1 MNTTYGNRIPPV
13 YRWAVAALVLVPL
26 GFMVWAAVVGLVGPT
41 PTIMFTVFGVGFFFL
56 YSRAGTV
63 VTVDDDAVR
72 LGLFPLWRA
81 RLRFEEIQRIT
92 VESVRPLDRE
102 WGTRGSLRGD
112 GEIFVDAGHST
123 TCLACYL
130 VDGSV
135 IRLGVSSPEHA
146 CTIAAAL
153 PRKECP

>member
-1 MNTTYGNRIPPV
+1 MDTTYGNRIPPV

-63 VTVDDDAVR
+63 VTVDEDAVR
-72 LGLFPLWRA
+72 LSLFPLWRA

-123 TCLACYL
+123 TCLAFHL
-130 VDGSV
+130 GDGAV
-135 IRLGVSSPEHA
+135 VRLGMASPDRAH
-146 CTIAAAL
+146 TIAAAL
-153 PRKECP
+153 PAEVHP